1 MEFLKLR
8 HYLILPCKMSTYN
21 NVMKLAKEGSEELHL
36 DGLFPLLRIQITLF
50 ITYYFPSCV
59 FLAHLFPEKK
69 YELQT

>member
-1 MEFLKLR
+1 MLR
-8 HYLILPCKMSTYN
+8 HYLILPCEMSIYTI
-21 NVMKLAKEGSEELHL
+21 VMKLGKGSEELHL
-36 DGLFPLLRIQITLF
+36 DGLFPLLRIQTTLF